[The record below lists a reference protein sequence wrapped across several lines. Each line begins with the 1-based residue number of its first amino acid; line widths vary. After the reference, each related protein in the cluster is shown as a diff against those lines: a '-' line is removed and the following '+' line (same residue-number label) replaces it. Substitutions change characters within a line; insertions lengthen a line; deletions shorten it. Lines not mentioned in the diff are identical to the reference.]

1 MNENENNNKS
11 NVLDAAKAEL
21 KGKFMALNLW
31 HLENKLK
38 KKINLNSHFRKPNK

>member
-21 KGKFMALNLW
+21 KGKFMALNT
-31 HLENKLK
+31 
-38 KKINLNSHFRKPNK
+38 